1 MAEEKKVTKKKLTF
15 RERLALATYE
25 INKQELKQSGSNP
38 FFGNSKYSTLHDL
51 LTVVRPILEK
61 YGLFQT
67 FKFCVNGEN
76 RNIIKMLVRDR
87 ASDEMEESCFAVP
100 DEATIDPQK
109 FGSFS
114 TYIKRYSCQNY
125 WNMSSRNDIL
135 DDDGNAYVP
144 HKNPAQKSTSVP
156 SSSGNPAQP
165 KIEEGT
171 QPTKD
176 FWFSEERKYLYKF
189 QKECESVGID
199 KGTFWDFAFDNYK
212 TKYGKLKQFD
222 DIHYLPPNDKERLM
236 SDVKNG
242 LNQLEKAEEQP
253 ELVEVDND
261 GGIGDDD
268 IPF

>member
-1 MAEEKKVTKKKLTF
+1 MAEGKKTKLTF

-25 INKQELKQSGSNP
+25 INKQDLKQSGSNP

-51 LTVVRPILEK
+51 LVVIRPILEK

-67 FKFCVNGEN
+67 FKFCVNGDN

-125 WNMSSRNDIL
+125 WNMSSSNDIL

-156 SSSGNPAQP
+156 SSNGNPAKP

-171 QPTKD
+171 QPKKD
-176 FWFSEERKYLYKF
+176 FWFSDE
-189 QKECESVGID
+189 
-199 KGTFWDFAFDNYK
+199 
-212 TKYGKLKQFD
+212 
-222 DIHYLPPNDKERLM
+222 
-236 SDVKNG
+236 
-242 LNQLEKAEEQP
+242 
-253 ELVEVDND
+253 
-261 GGIGDDD
+261 
-268 IPF
+268 